1 MRHAFRKSS
10 VAQLVTL
17 ALFAGSTQLAYAQ
30 EQSSETMAS
39 VDKESEVEVISVT
52 GIRSQLTKAIA
63 MKRDNA
69 QFVDSISADDMG
81 KLPDANVAESL
92 QRISGVQ
99 LERGIG
105 EGSTV
110 SIRGLTQNVILVN
123 GRQVTSAGGRGDK
136 GPDTLES
143 SSYSLLSLIP
153 SSLVSTLEVSKQ
165 ASSKEIEGALGGV
178 INIVTRRPLDESG
191 QKFVGSIGAAYGD
204 LSGDTGTEVSA
215 LYSNT
220 FNDDTLGVQIA
231 GSFSSREFQEDG
243 LNTFSGYGFDNSVTA
258 DPEESTLVYRDM
270 RYWQINDQRDKTGIN
285 AMVQWR
291 PTDNLE
297 LYADSFYSEV
307 TSDRD
312 RYWTGFWNCCGY
324 ENPTISNN
332 GVLTSATVN
341 RPVQTNTEFVDAS
354 SEFLSSAIGGTWIG
368 DMWTISG
375 ELAVTDSESH
385 KKQDFIRFQT
395 ADKAEVSYDLLAGDD
410 TPDVSFGSADLTTI
424 DGLNLAIIFDF
435 NTIKETSDVA
445 TRLDFTREIDSDF
458 FSSVDFGFRYNST
471 ETSSK
476 ETNRDIRPGFALTDL
491 PNISTM
497 YSNAGFFSGDG
508 PSVNDAYLVVNKAA
522 WQGCSTLASAYDD
535 SQTAECAEGF
545 DLSRAYNVDE
555 DILAFYAKADFES
568 EIGETPISG
577 NFGVRYVD
585 RDLTSQGYITD
596 STSGAI
602 SPFTA
607 NVTDSEILPSAVIK
621 IDWTDEVVFRLGV
634 ARTLTFPNTSDL
646 TNGVNVRGDF
656 TGSGGN
662 PDLNPFLI
670 NQADVSAEW
679 YFGESSILSAG
690 VFYKDVESFI
700 INQIEP
706 RDIPGFGQEV
716 FVSQPV
722 NGEGGT
728 IKGLE
733 LLYQQPFTLIEGTG
747 VMATYSY
754 IDSETPFEDL
764 EGNNL
769 PMPGLSENNLNLVV
783 YYEKDDVGFRLAY
796 NWRDEYL
803 ASLASSGTGVFFK
816 SYADLAATANWEI
829 NENFSLNFEAANLL
843 DTRQKQY
850 NAYEEAIQRNVEFG
864 RSFKVTL
871 SASF

>member
-1 MRHAFRKSS
+1 MRPTFKKSS

-30 EQSSETMAS
+30 EQSKAN
-39 VDKESEVEVISVT
+39 VDKESEVEVINVT

-69 QFVDSISADDMG
+69 QFVDSISADDIG

-110 SIRGLTQNVILVN
+110 SIRGLTQNIILVN
-123 GRQVTSAGGRGDK
+123 GRQITSAGGRGDK

-143 SSYSLLSLIP
+143 SSYSILSLIP

-191 QKFVGSIGAAYGD
+191 QKIVGSVGAAYGE

-220 FNDDTLGVQIA
+220 FNDDTLGIQIS

-258 DPEESTLVYRDM
+258 NPDESTLVYRDM

-291 PTDNLE
+291 PTDNLDF
-297 LYADSFYSEV
+297 YVDTFYSKV

-324 ENPTISNN
+324 EDATISGN
-332 GVLTSATVN
+332 GVLTGATVN
-341 RPVQTNTEFVDAS
+341 RPVQTNTEYADAS
-354 SEFLSSAIGGTWIG
+354 SEFLSTAIGGTWLG
-368 DMWTISG
+368 DFWTISG
-375 ELAVTDSESH
+375 ELSITESES
-385 KKQDFIRFQT
+385 KRLQDFIRFQT
-395 ADKAEVSYDLLAGDD
+395 ASAVDVTYDLTSGDD
-410 TPDVSFGSADLTTI
+410 VPDVNFGAADLTSVE
-424 DGLNLAIIFDF
+424 DLNVAIIFENSDPAETTDTAYRVDF
-435 NTIKETSDVA
+435 LRD
-445 TRLDFTREIDSDF
+445 IDSDF
-458 FSSVDFGFRYNST
+458 FSTVELGVRYNSVETQT
-471 ETSSK
+471 ERR
-476 ETNRDIRPGFALTDL
+476 NRDVRPNLALTNL
-491 PNISTM
+491 PAISTLF
-497 YSNAGFFSGDG
+497 SNPNFFSGEA
-508 PSVNDAYLVVNKAA
+508 PSVNDTYLIADKAS
-522 WQGCSTLASAYDD
+522 WQGCSTLNDFYTDA
-535 SQTAECAEGF
+535 QKTECAEGF
-545 DLSRAYNVDE
+545 LPSGSNDIQE
-555 DILAFYAKADFES
+555 DILAIYAKADFES
-568 EIGETPISG
+568 TLGDTPISG
-577 NFGVRYVD
+577 NFGLRYVD
-585 RDLTSQGYITD
+585 RELTSSGFITNAD
-596 STSGAI
+596 TGEV
-602 SPFTA
+602 TA
-607 NVTDSEILPSAVIK
+607 VTTNVTDSEVLPSAVVK
-621 IDWTDEVVFRLGV
+621 LDWSDELVFRMGA

-646 TNGVNVRGDF
+646 SNGVTVLGDF

-670 NQADVSAEW
+670 SQADLSAEW
-679 YFGESSILSAG
+679 YFGKSSVLSAG
-690 VFYKDVESFI
+690 IFYKDVESFI
-700 INQIEP
+700 ISQIEP
-706 RDIPGFGQEV
+706 RDISGFDQEI

-722 NGEGGT
+722 NGEGGK

-733 LLYQQPFTLIEGTG
+733 VLYQQPFSFIEGTG
-747 VMATYSY
+747 VMATYSF

-769 PMPGLSENNLNLVV
+769 PMPGLSENNINLVA
-783 YYEKDDVGFRLAY
+783 YYEKGDIGFRLAY

-803 ASLASSGTGVFFK
+803 SSLASSGTGVFFK
-816 SYADLAATANWEI
+816 SYSDLAATANWKI
-829 NENFSLNFEAANLL
+829 NESFSLNFEAANLL